1 MPAGG
6 AGEYLVSAAVVM
18 DVHSYQAK
26 LNKDR
31 TVMSQ
36 YRFLLNGHKE
46 LDVAPL
52 YSDAGKD
59 SEADLVQASR
69 SIVWQLK
76 DGESL
81 ALKKIDTRHALSP
94 EAALDH
100 RITFCVT
107 LLHLDEALTQGKRGN
122 IFFVAYFTPLSRPSH
137 PTSQECCCAG

>member
-81 ALKKIDTRHALSP
+81 ALKKIDTRHALAP
-94 EAALDH
+94 DAALDH
-100 RITFCVT
+100 RITFCVA
-107 LLHLDEALTQGKRGN
+107 LLHLDQALTLKPRAEYSDTGRVQ
-122 IFFVAYFTPLSRPSH
+122 IFVVTISARNDQYLS
-137 PTSQECCCAG
+137 G

>member
-81 ALKKIDTRHALSP
+81 ALKKIDTRHALAP

-100 RITFCVT
+100 RITFCVA
-107 LLHLDEALTQGKRGN
+107 LLHLDQALSQASKKGN
-122 IFFVAYFTPLSRPSH
+122 ILIICFNNLCSPSH
-137 PTSQECCCAG
+137 PTNKECCCAR

>member
-107 LLHLDEALTQGKRGN
+107 LLHLDEALSQGKRGN
-122 IFFVAYFTPLSRPSH
+122 ISRICFNNLSRPSH
-137 PTSQECCCAG
+137 PTSQECCCTR